1 MADIKQIERQMHI
14 LSVLSESKEGYTIQ
28 EIYNNLKKLGIDV
41 SKKTIQRDID
51 DISRH
56 FFVYEE
62 KNNSGEIC
70 YKADK
75 YNIKNITFTVPELIS
90 IYFLKEIL
98 KPYSVLDVGKTA
110 QDLLENMLKKVP
122 PIKQNYIDSL
132 SDFIKV
138 NPSEAVLEKCIN
150 ENYMR
155 IIREAIEKNRRLQIQ
170 YFSFNNNEMTRR
182 KIDPYYLEIREGCY
196 HLICYCHLRE
206 EIRDF
211 RVSRMKSVEM
221 LDETFK
227 RPENF
232 YEEYNKNRFEKLMG
246 DEDIT
251 LKIIFEG
258 QGARYVKE
266 YEAQKADKITI
277 LDGDKIL
284 FEKKTT
290 YSPDIL
296 QWVLRF
302 GADAEVLEPAALKFE
317 ITWEAER
324 ILQKYGSK

>member
-1 MADIKQIERQMHI
+1 MADIKQIERQLHI
-14 LSVLSESKEGYTIQ
+14 LSILSESKKGFTLQ
-28 EIYNNLKKLGIDV
+28 EINNNMKKLGIDV

-56 FFVYEE
+56 FYVYEE
-62 KNNSGEIC
+62 KNDAGEIC
-70 YKADK
+70 FKADK
-75 YNIKNITFTVPELIS
+75 YNIKNITFTIPELIS

-110 QDLLENMLKKVP
+110 QDLLENVLRNVP
-122 PIKQNYIDSL
+122 PVNQSYIDSL
-132 SDFIKV
+132 SDLIKV
-138 NPSEAVLEKCIN
+138 NQSEAVLEKCIN
-150 ENYMR
+150 ESYLQA
-155 IIREAIEKNRRLQIQ
+155 IREAIEKNRRLKIE
-170 YFSFNNNEMTRR
+170 YFSFNNNEMTTR

-211 RVSRMKSVEM
+211 RVSRMKSVEI
-221 LDETFK
+221 LNETFK

-232 YEEYNKNRFEKLMG
+232 YEEYNKNRFEKLIG
-246 DEDIT
+246 DEEIT

-258 QGARYVKE
+258 YAARYIKE
-266 YEAQKADKITI
+266 YEANKADSITS
-277 LDGDKIL
+277 LGEDRIL

-302 GADAEVLEPAALKFE
+302 GADAEVLEPAALRFE
-317 ITWEAER
+317 ITWEVER
-324 ILQKYGSK
+324 MLQKYNSK

>member
-1 MADIKQIERQMHI
+1 LHI
-14 LSVLSESKEGYTIQ
+14 LSILSESKKGFTLQ
-28 EIYNNLKKLGIDV
+28 EINNNMKKLGIDV

-56 FFVYEE
+56 FYVYEE
-62 KNNSGEIC
+62 KNDAGEIC
-70 YKADK
+70 FKADK
-75 YNIKNITFTVPELIS
+75 YNIKNITFTIPELIS

-110 QDLLENMLKKVP
+110 QDLLENVLRNVP
-122 PIKQNYIDSL
+122 PVNQSYIDSL
-132 SDFIKV
+132 SDLIKV
-138 NPSEAVLEKCIN
+138 NQSEAVLEKCIN
-150 ENYMR
+150 ESYLQA
-155 IIREAIEKNRRLQIQ
+155 IREAIEKNRRLKIE
-170 YFSFNNNEMTRR
+170 YFSFNNNEMTTR

-211 RVSRMKSVEM
+211 RVSRMKSVEI
-221 LDETFK
+221 LNETFK

-232 YEEYNKNRFEKLMG
+232 YEEYNKNRFEKLIG
-246 DEDIT
+246 DEEIT

-258 QGARYVKE
+258 YAARYIKE
-266 YEAQKADKITI
+266 YEANKADSITS
-277 LDGDKIL
+277 LGEDRIL

-302 GADAEVLEPAALKFE
+302 GADAEVLEPAALRFE
-317 ITWEAER
+317 ITWEVER
-324 ILQKYGSK
+324 MLQKYNSK

>member
-1 MADIKQIERQMHI
+1 MADIKQIERQLHI
-14 LSVLSESKEGYTIQ
+14 LSILSESKKGFTLQ
-28 EIYNNLKKLGIDV
+28 EINNNMKKLGIDV

-56 FFVYEE
+56 FYVYEE
-62 KNNSGEIC
+62 KNDAGEIC
-70 YKADK
+70 FKADK
-75 YNIKNITFTVPELIS
+75 YNIKNITFTIPELIS

-98 KPYSVLDVGKTA
+98 KPYLVLDVGKTA
-110 QDLLENMLKKVP
+110 QDLLENVLRNVP
-122 PIKQNYIDSL
+122 PVNQSYIDSL
-132 SDFIKV
+132 SDLIKV

-150 ENYMR
+150 ESYLQA
-155 IIREAIEKNRRLQIQ
+155 IREAIEKNRRLKIE
-170 YFSFNNNEMTRR
+170 YFSFNNNEMTTR

-211 RVSRMKSVEM
+211 RVSRMKSVEI
-221 LDETFK
+221 LNETFK

-232 YEEYNKNRFEKLMG
+232 YEEYNKNRFEKLIG
-246 DEDIT
+246 DEEIT

-258 QGARYVKE
+258 YAARYIKE
-266 YEAQKADKITI
+266 YEANKADSITS
-277 LDGDKIL
+277 LGEDRIL

-302 GADAEVLEPAALKFE
+302 GADAEVLEPAALRFE
-317 ITWEAER
+317 ITWEVER
-324 ILQKYGSK
+324 MLQKYNSK

>member
-1 MADIKQIERQMHI
+1 MADVKQIERQIHI
-14 LSVLSESKEGYTIQ
+14 LSVLSESREGYTIQ
-28 EIYNNLKKLGIDV
+28 EIHNNMKKLGIDV

-51 DISRH
+51 DISRY
-56 FFVYEE
+56 FFIYED
-62 KNNSGEIC
+62 KNDAGEIR

-75 YNIKNITFTVPELIS
+75 YNIQNITFTVPELIS

-110 QDLLENMLKKVP
+110 QDVLENMLAKVP
-122 PIKQNYIDSL
+122 PVNQNYIDSL
-132 SDFIKV
+132 SEFLKV
-138 NPSEAVLEKCIN
+138 NPSEVVLEKCVN

-155 IIREAIEKNRRLQIQ
+155 TIREAIEKNRRLRIE
-170 YFSFNNNEMTRR
+170 YFSFNNNEMTSR

-211 RVSRMKSVEM
+211 RVSRIKSVEM
-221 LDETFK
+221 LNETFK

-246 DEDIT
+246 DEQIT

-258 QGARYVKE
+258 QGARYIKE
-266 YEAQKADKITI
+266 YEAHRADKITD

-302 GADAEVLEPAALKFE
+302 GADAEVLEPASLKFE
-317 ITWEAER
+317 VTWEVER
-324 ILQKYGSK
+324 MLQKYNNK